1 MLKSLIFLPLTALL
15 WSIPAQAAGG
25 GIEFINYYKMIF
37 HALGVYDEHTI
48 HVWFP
53 VMAGLLS
60 FVLVTI
66 LGFKFRNHISNLDEN
81 ITPDRRFNL
90 GTFLEMLMEF
100 IDGLVSGIIGEKTY
114 RPYLALMSALF
125 IFIFFSNLTG
135 LVPGFP
141 PATESLDTNLAM
153 ALSVFLVYN
162 WAGIKEHGSGYVKQ
176 FTGPVLWLAPLMLI
190 IELIGHLARPLSLS
204 LRLYGNIF
212 GDHLVLGVFT
222 GLTYV
227 IAPAALLFFGLLV
240 ASLQSFVFTLLS
252 SIYVSMAVSHDH

>member
-1 MLKSLIFLPLTALL
+1 MKSFFTILFAALTA
-15 WSIPAQAAGG
+15 STTAFAAGG
-25 GIEFINYYKMIF
+25 GIEFVNYFKIIF
-37 HALGVYDEHTI
+37 HMFGVTDEHTI
-48 HVWFP
+48 HVWMP
-53 VMAGLLS
+53 VMGGALTLLIIN
-60 FVLVTI
+60 VLGI
-66 LGFKFRNHISNLDEN
+66 NFRNHISNLREN

-90 GTFLEMLMEF
+90 STFLEMMMEF
-100 IDGLVSGIIGEKTY
+100 IDSLVSGIIGEKIYRTY
-114 RPYLALMSALF
+114 LPLMCGLF

-162 WAGIKEHGSGYVKQ
+162 YAGIKEHGMGYVKQ

-190 IELIGHLARPLSLS
+190 IEIIGHLARPLSLS

-227 IAPAALLFFGLLV
+227 LAPAALLFFGLLV

-252 SIYVSMAVSHDH
+252 CIYVSMAVSHDH